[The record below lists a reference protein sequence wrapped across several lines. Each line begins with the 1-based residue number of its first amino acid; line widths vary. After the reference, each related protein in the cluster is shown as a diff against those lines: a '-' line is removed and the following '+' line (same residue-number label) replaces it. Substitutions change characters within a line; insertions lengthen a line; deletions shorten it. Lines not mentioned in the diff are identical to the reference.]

1 MTVKAAFSAHRIDRN
16 QLKPL
21 RNAVIV
27 SEMNF
32 DERLS
37 TGGIVLVK
45 DNGKSSGIRPRWGR
59 VYAVGPEQHDVK
71 VGTWICVE
79 HGRWTRGIDIEDE
92 NGKQTLRRVDPKDIM
107 MESDEMPQDVTF
119 SDAIHVEAKP
129 DWMQHN
135 WYGIS

>member
-1 MTVKAAFSAHRIDRN
+1 MIKAAFSAHRIDQS

-21 RNAVIV
+21 RDAVIV

-37 TGGIVLVK
+37 NGGIILVK

-59 VYAVGPEQHDVK
+59 VYAVGPDQKDIR

-107 MESDEMPQDVTF
+107 MESDEEPQDTTF
-119 SDAIHVEAKP
+119 SDTINIEAKP
-129 DWMQHN
+129 THMQHN
-135 WYGIS
+135 